1 MAGNLRP
8 GAQLLFMDG
17 VLLALGNRDL
27 DGVVIRCRSDTDL
40 ETYRWSWLLG
50 FVRWR
55 RAGVMLSRGAWH
67 CLNARNS
74 QQARNFRLKLEA

>member
-1 MAGNLRP
+1 MRP

-27 DGVVIRCRSDTDL
+27 GGVVIRCRPDTGL
-40 ETYRWSWLLG
+40 ETYRWSGLLG

-55 RAGVMLSRGAWH
+55 RAGVMLIRGAWL
-67 CLNARNS
+67 CIGRQSS
-74 QQARNFRLKLEA
+74 QQARNFFLKLEA